1 ILYSSLYSLTIR
13 SLLRSAS
20 ALRDGSCLV
29 CVRPLPQRDTNH
41 DISYYFSLTTQ
52 PMESL
57 GQVFP
62 IQEVL
67 LVKIDLGQVLPSA
80 LDLHPAGGAGRI
92 ASAVMRQR
100 KAERLS
106 RLQDRG
112 GWRDLPAQAL
122 GMDEP
127 EPGHSATVAAIP
139 TRHVCASTTMTP
151 PHPRPV
157 PACFHDSK
165 SIGVPS

>member
-1 ILYSSLYSLTIR
+1 ISLTVIILYSSLYSLTIR

-52 PMESL
+52 SMESL

-62 IQEVL
+62 IQDVL

-80 LDLHPAGGAGRI
+80 LDLHPPGGAGRI
-92 ASAVMRQR
+92 ASAVLRQR
-100 KAERLS
+100 QAERVR
-106 RLQDRG
+106 RLKDRG
-112 GWRDLPAQAL
+112 VRRD
-122 GMDEP
+122 
-127 EPGHSATVAAIP
+127 
-139 TRHVCASTTMTP
+139 
-151 PHPRPV
+151 V
-157 PACFHDSK
+157 PAHARGLDDR
-165 SIGVPS
+165 